1 MGASSLLPR
10 FPFLKS
16 IGKMLSIPI
25 GQGNQVDK
33 KKQKDLSGMFLGNC
47 KFQVPFE

>member
-33 KKQKDLSGMFLGNC
+33 KNRKICQACF
-47 KFQVPFE
+47 